1 MGFADG
7 LANQRAGRTNGLMKS
22 VGSSIWRFRRSLER
36 RELSDA
42 LFAEIDGQPG
52 ARGSI
57 VHNGTLIDVTIV
69 KAAVRPSSFEWTIK
83 NDDNH
88 FGYKARIGFDRDS
101 GLIRDAILTSTDLH
115 GSMAGSRL
123 AQSCDGEA
131 NADAACDSAKFRDVR
146 KARSR
151 ESRIAG
157 SSGSARVHP
166 PSAPPSG
173 AAAPR

>member
-1 MGFADG
+1 MRRYLRQMGFADG

-36 RELSDA
+36 RE
-42 LFAEIDGQPG
+42 
-52 ARGSI
+52 RGSI